1 MENDVVK
8 WRLVFLRVGDLR
20 AVFAGQIREKRLASQ
35 WEVKYRSFQDQIIWR
50 RGSNISIHDLCLEL
64 YSFDDG
70 REKEAIDDIRAL
82 RAKEKRKIEKEQHV
96 HEDELRKQVLEALE
110 DDWNRYI
117 VDPWKSLTG

>member
-1 MENDVVK
+1 
-8 WRLVFLRVGDLR
+8 
-20 AVFAGQIREKRLASQ
+20 
-35 WEVKYRSFQDQIIWR
+35 
-50 RGSNISIHDLCLEL
+50 LEL